1 MAKEIVKGSGKI
13 EGGTFSRQ
21 GDIKLKKPCSANVE
35 NYATV
40 KWNHICFFMLL
51 QIRVPTTTSTRS
63 FAKKENFQNP
73 HEGLVQVT
81 TTVES

>member
-51 QIRVPTTTSTRS
+51 QIRVPTTRS